1 MAIYPVSRFIEETL
15 AELRLPLEPSDEP
28 DDDDDQVS
36 WAPDDGDDDAP
47 CAPNAPRST
56 FEMDTM
62 AAPIDFRSEWGW

>member
-1 MAIYPVSRFIEETL
+1 MATNPFSRVIEETL
-15 AELRLPLEPSDEP
+15 AELRPPLEPSDEP
-28 DDDDDQVS
+28 DDDDQVS